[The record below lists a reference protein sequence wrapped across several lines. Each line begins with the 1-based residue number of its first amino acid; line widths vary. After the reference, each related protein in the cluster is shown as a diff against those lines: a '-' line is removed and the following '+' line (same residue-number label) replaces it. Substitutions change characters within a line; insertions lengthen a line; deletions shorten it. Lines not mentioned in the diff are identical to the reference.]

1 MILFK
6 RCRLKVHGWMQ
17 RQNVIL
23 FKYWSLK
30 VSGQVQRKGFWC
42 KATHPSASK
51 NVKKY
56 LEKFWCMVTV
66 NSPSRPIWDPFS
78 AHGDRG
84 YVTILAPA
92 LRPPPLSFLVKSH
105 LVKSRAFKEMCC
117 KSKILA
123 CFFLITLSSLAKSTL
138 ALINLYLNKVFGFSF
153 NKLLVR
159 NDLKW

>member
-1 MILFK
+1 MWYCSNVAGWK
-6 RCRLKVHGWMQ
+6 STVECRDKMWFCSNTEAW
-17 RQNVIL
+17 R
-23 FKYWSLK
+23 SLVNCK
-30 VSGQVQRKGFWC
+30 EGFLVQGH
-42 KATHPSASK
+42 TSK
-51 NVKKY
+51 NLKMSKISRI
-56 LEKFWCMVTV
+56 FWCMVTV
-66 NSPSRPIWDPFS
+66 YSPSHPIWDPFS

-105 LVKSRAFKEMCC
+105 LVKSKAFKEMCY

-123 CFFLITLSSLAKSTL
+123 CFFLIKQSSLANSIL